1 MNNNKSG
8 GSGYR
13 IGYLIGTLI
22 TVAFG
27 ILVLML
33 LGAIGYKL
41 IGWVFGL

>member
-1 MNNNKSG
+1 MNNKNSR
-8 GSGYR
+8 GSGYS

-27 ILVLML
+27 MLVLML
-33 LGAIGYKL
+33 LGALGYKI